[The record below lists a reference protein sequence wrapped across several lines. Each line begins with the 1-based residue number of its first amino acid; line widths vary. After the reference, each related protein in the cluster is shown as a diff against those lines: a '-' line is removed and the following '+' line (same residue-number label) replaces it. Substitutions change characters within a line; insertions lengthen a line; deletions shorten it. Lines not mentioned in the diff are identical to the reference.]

1 MYWTLF
7 VVLIVLGILKI
18 IFVKLKFDKGNKAVT
33 VVSLGVSVLE
43 VIFFGYGKG
52 GVCRNGGVF
61 DGYNKGLAGFKVYM
75 S

>member
-33 VVSLGVSVLE
+33 VVSLGVSVLA
-43 VIFFGYGKG
+43 VIFFWLWQG
-52 GVCRNGGVF
+52 RR
-61 DGYNKGLAGFKVYM
+61 M
-75 S
+75 P